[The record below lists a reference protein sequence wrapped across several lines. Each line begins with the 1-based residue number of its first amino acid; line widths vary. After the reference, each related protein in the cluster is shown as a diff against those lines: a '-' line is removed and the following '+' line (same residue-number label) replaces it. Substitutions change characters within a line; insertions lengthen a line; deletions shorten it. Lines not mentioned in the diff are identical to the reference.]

1 MVHFR
6 IGVYMLN
13 IQDTQTKPQSA
24 FQRFKAHIRKSL
36 IYKVIFHPIRS
47 IKNRETLLMTDDEKF
62 LYLRHKDIF
71 GYKPDF
77 KNPQTFNEKVIHRIL
92 YDRNPIYTYLADKLK
107 ARIYIANKLQ
117 GFTQDN
123 IGIRERENSVTLN
136 LAEYKDNLRDSKQN
150 NNLNTSNQLLDSNI
164 SHFTQNRD
172 LKQSNHNNANSN
184 IVDDKSGLRS
194 HEQGNKTE
202 SLFTKQVASLHDLS
216 PQDEFATT
224 LKILQQPIDS
234 LSSQLFDTN
243 TCEFL
248 PKLYGIWKSVDDIDF
263 DKLPNSFVLK
273 TNHDCGGVVLVPNKQ
288 DFLANKQLF
297 SDSMQKL
304 RKHLARNYYEF
315 VKEYHYKDIEPRVF
329 AEELLL
335 QDNAD
340 PTTYK
345 FHIFKGN
352 EAHNFIQVTTERFS
366 DNYQRA
372 IMDYEWNL
380 TPFGLAY
387 DNSKVKKIPS
397 IPTTLQSMINI
408 AHILANPFNY
418 VRVDLYNIDCGNGAF
433 APFVGELTWTP
444 MGGTDRFVPIEYD
457 KIIGNLW
464 HIKDS

>member
-1 MVHFR
+1 
-6 IGVYMLN
+6 MLN
-13 IQDTQTKPQSA
+13 IQDAQTKPQSA
-24 FQRFKAHIRKSL
+24 FQRFKAPIRKSL

-47 IKNRETLLMTDDEKF
+47 IKNRETLFMTDDERF

-77 KNPQTFNEKVIHRIL
+77 KNPQTFNEKIIHRIL

-123 IGIRERENSVTLN
+123 IGIRERENCSSLN
-136 LAEYKDNLRDSKQN
+136 LTESWIDKVKCKINRKIQKLGFIPKTDNLRYSTFTIDSI
-150 NNLNTSNQLLDSNI
+150 LL
-164 SHFTQNRD
+164 Q
-172 LKQSNHNNANSN
+172 
-184 IVDDKSGLRS
+184 
-194 HEQGNKTE
+194 
-202 SLFTKQVASLHDLS
+202 
-216 PQDEFATT
+216 
-224 LKILQQPIDS
+224 ILQQPIDS

-243 TCEFL
+243 ACEFL

-288 DFLANKQLF
+288 DFLADKQLF

>member
-1 MVHFR
+1 
-6 IGVYMLN
+6 MLN
-13 IQDTQTKPQSA
+13 IQNAQTKPQSA
-24 FQRFKAHIRKSL
+24 FQRFKAPIRKSL

-47 IKNRETLLMTDDEKF
+47 IKNRETLFMTDDERF

-77 KNPQTFNEKVIHRIL
+77 KNPQTFNEKIIHRIL

-123 IGIRERENSVTLN
+123 IGIRERENCSSLN
-136 LAEYKDNLRDSKQN
+136 LTESWIDKVKCKINRKIQKLGFIPKTDNLRYSTFTIDSI
-150 NNLNTSNQLLDSNI
+150 LL
-164 SHFTQNRD
+164 Q
-172 LKQSNHNNANSN
+172 
-184 IVDDKSGLRS
+184 
-194 HEQGNKTE
+194 
-202 SLFTKQVASLHDLS
+202 
-216 PQDEFATT
+216 
-224 LKILQQPIDS
+224 ILQQPIDS
-234 LSSQLFDTN
+234 LLSQLFDTN

-380 TPFGLAY
+380 APFGLAY

-444 MGGTDRFVPIEYD
+444 MGGTDKFVPIEYD

>member
-1 MVHFR
+1 MP
-6 IGVYMLN
+6 N
-13 IQDTQTKPQSA
+13 TQDTQTKPQSA
-24 FQRFKAHIRKSL
+24 LQRFKAPIRKSL

-47 IKNRETLLMTDDEKF
+47 IKNRETLFMTDDERF

-71 GYKPDF
+71 GYKADF
-77 KNPQTFNEKVIHRIL
+77 KNPKTFNEKIIHRIL

-117 GFTQDN
+117 GFAQDN

-136 LAEYKDNLRDSKQN
+136 LAESKDNLRDSKQN
-150 NNLNTSNQLLDSNI
+150 NNPNTSSQLLDSNI
-164 SHFTQNRD
+164 LGDSNSSNSID
-172 LKQSNHNNANSN
+172 LN
-184 IVDDKSGLRS
+184 L
-194 HEQGNKTE
+194 
-202 SLFTKQVASLHDLS
+202 
-216 PQDEFATT
+216 

-243 TCEFL
+243 ACEFL

-288 DFLANKQLF
+288 DFLANKDNF
-297 SDSMQKL
+297 NKEMQKL

-444 MGGTDRFVPIEYD
+444 MGGVDKFVPIEYD

>member
-1 MVHFR
+1 
-6 IGVYMLN
+6 MLN
-13 IQDTQTKPQSA
+13 IQDTQTEPQSA
-24 FQRFKAHIRKSL
+24 FQRFKALIRKSL

-47 IKNRETLLMTDDEKF
+47 IKNRETLLMTDDERF
-62 LYLRHKDIF
+62 FYLRHKDIF

-77 KNPQTFNEKVIHRIL
+77 KNPQTFNEKIIHRIL

-117 GFTQDN
+117 GFTYDN
-123 IGIRERENSVTLN
+123 YVCNKRERENCSSLN
-136 LAEYKDNLRDSKQN
+136 LTESWIDNVKCKINRKIQKLGFIPKKDNLRYSTFTIDSI
-150 NNLNTSNQLLDSNI
+150 LL
-164 SHFTQNRD
+164 Q
-172 LKQSNHNNANSN
+172 
-184 IVDDKSGLRS
+184 
-194 HEQGNKTE
+194 
-202 SLFTKQVASLHDLS
+202 
-216 PQDEFATT
+216 
-224 LKILQQPIDS
+224 ILQQPIDS

-243 TCEFL
+243 ACEFL
-248 PKLYGIWKSVDDIDF
+248 PKLYGIWKSVDDIDL

-288 DFLANKQLF
+288 DFLANRQLF

>member
-1 MVHFR
+1 MP
-6 IGVYMLN
+6 N
-13 IQDTQTKPQSA
+13 TQDTQTKPQSA
-24 FQRFKAHIRKSL
+24 FQRFKAPIRKSL

-47 IKNRETLLMTDDEKF
+47 IKNRETLFMTDDERF

-71 GYKPDF
+71 GYKADF
-77 KNPQTFNEKVIHRIL
+77 KNPKTFNEKIIHRIL

-123 IGIRERENSVTLN
+123 IGIREREREQRNLN
-136 LAEYKDNLRDSKQN
+136 LAESKDNLRDSKQN
-150 NNLNTSNQLLDSNI
+150 NNSNI
-164 SHFTQNRD
+164 SD
-172 LKQSNHNNANSN
+172 DSNSSNSIDSN
-184 IVDDKSGLRS
+184 
-194 HEQGNKTE
+194 
-202 SLFTKQVASLHDLS
+202 
-216 PQDEFATT
+216 T
-224 LKILQQPIDS
+224 LQTLQQPIDS
-234 LSSQLFDTN
+234 LSSKLFDTN
-243 TCEFL
+243 ACEFL

-288 DFLANKQLF
+288 DFLANKDNF
-297 SDSMQKL
+297 NKEMQKL

-444 MGGTDRFVPIEYD
+444 MGGVDKFVPIEYD

>member
-1 MVHFR
+1 
-6 IGVYMLN
+6 MLS

-24 FQRFKAHIRKSL
+24 FQRFKAPIRKSL

-47 IKNRETLLMTDDEKF
+47 IKNRETLFMTDDERF

-77 KNPQTFNEKVIHRIL
+77 KNPQTFNEKIIHRIL

-123 IGIRERENSVTLN
+123 IDIRERENSVTLN
-136 LAEYKDNLRDSKQN
+136 LAESKDSLRDSKQN
-150 NNLNTSNQLLDSNI
+150 NNSNTSDDSN
-164 SHFTQNRD
+164 S
-172 LKQSNHNNANSN
+172 SNSIDSN
-184 IVDDKSGLRS
+184 
-194 HEQGNKTE
+194 
-202 SLFTKQVASLHDLS
+202 
-216 PQDEFATT
+216 T
-224 LKILQQPIDS
+224 LQTLQQPIDS

-288 DFLANKQLF
+288 SFLANKQLF

-457 KIIGNLW
+457 KIIGDLW

>member
-1 MVHFR
+1 
-6 IGVYMLN
+6 MLN
-13 IQDTQTKPQSA
+13 IQDAQTKPQSA
-24 FQRFKAHIRKSL
+24 FQRFKAPIRKSL

-47 IKNRETLLMTDDEKF
+47 IKNRETLFMTDDERF

-77 KNPQTFNEKVIHRIL
+77 KNPQTFNEKIIHRIL

-123 IGIRERENSVTLN
+123 IGIRERENCSSLN
-136 LAEYKDNLRDSKQN
+136 LTESWIDKVKCKINRNIQKLGFIPKTDNLRYSTFTIDFI
-150 NNLNTSNQLLDSNI
+150 LL
-164 SHFTQNRD
+164 Q
-172 LKQSNHNNANSN
+172 
-184 IVDDKSGLRS
+184 
-194 HEQGNKTE
+194 
-202 SLFTKQVASLHDLS
+202 
-216 PQDEFATT
+216 
-224 LKILQQPIDS
+224 ILQQPIDS

-288 DFLANKQLF
+288 DFLADKQLF

>member
-1 MVHFR
+1 
-6 IGVYMLN
+6 MLDT
-13 IQDTQTKPQSA
+13 QDLQTKPQSA
-24 FQRFKAHIRKSL
+24 FKRFKAPIRKSL

-47 IKNRETLLMTDDEKF
+47 IKNIETLFMDDDEKW

-77 KNPQTFNEKVIHRIL
+77 KNPQTFNEKIIHRIL

-107 ARIYIANKLQ
+107 GRIYIANKLQ
-117 GFTQDN
+117 GFTQYN
-123 IGIRERENSVTLN
+123 IGVKRERENRSSLN
-136 LAEYKDNLRDSKQN
+136 LTESWIDQVKCKINRKIQKLGFIPKKDNLRYSTFTIDSILLQN
-150 NNLNTSNQLLDSNI
+150 LT
-164 SHFTQNRD
+164 
-172 LKQSNHNNANSN
+172 
-184 IVDDKSGLRS
+184 
-194 HEQGNKTE
+194 
-202 SLFTKQVASLHDLS
+202 
-216 PQDEFATT
+216 
-224 LKILQQPIDS
+224 QPIDS

-248 PKLYGIWKSVDDIDF
+248 PKLYGIWKSIDDIDF

-273 TNHDCGGVVLVPNKQ
+273 TNHDSGGVVLVPNKQ

-304 RKHLARNYYEF
+304 REHLATNYYEF

-387 DNSKVKKIPS
+387 NNSKIKKIPS

-433 APFVGELTWTP
+433 APFVGELTFTP

-464 HIKDS
+464 HTKDL

>member
-1 MVHFR
+1 
-6 IGVYMLN
+6 MLN
-13 IQDTQTKPQSA
+13 IQDTQTEPQSA
-24 FQRFKAHIRKSL
+24 FQRFKAPIRKSL

-47 IKNRETLLMTDDEKF
+47 TKNRETLLMTDDERF

-77 KNPQTFNEKVIHRIL
+77 KNPQTFNEKIIHRIL

-117 GFTQDN
+117 GFTYDN
-123 IGIRERENSVTLN
+123 YGCNKRENCSSLN
-136 LAEYKDNLRDSKQN
+136 LTESWMDKVKCKINRKIQKLGFIPKKDNLRYSTFTIDSI
-150 NNLNTSNQLLDSNI
+150 LL
-164 SHFTQNRD
+164 Q
-172 LKQSNHNNANSN
+172 
-184 IVDDKSGLRS
+184 
-194 HEQGNKTE
+194 
-202 SLFTKQVASLHDLS
+202 
-216 PQDEFATT
+216 
-224 LKILQQPIDS
+224 ILQQPIDS

-315 VKEYHYKDIEPRVF
+315 VKEYHYKDIEPRAF

-372 IMDYEWNL
+372 IMDYEWKL
-380 TPFGLAY
+380 TPFGLGY